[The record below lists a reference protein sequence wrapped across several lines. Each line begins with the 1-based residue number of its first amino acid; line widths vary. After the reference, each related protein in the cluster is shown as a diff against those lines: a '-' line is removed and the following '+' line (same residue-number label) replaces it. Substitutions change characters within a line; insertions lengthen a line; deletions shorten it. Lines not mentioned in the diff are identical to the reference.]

1 MGVRTDRGSASV
13 EAVLIVPVLMVVLV
27 VIVQCVLWIEAE
39 QSAELAAAGGARA
52 ARAYGGDPGEGV
64 VQAEEVLH
72 GRGSGVEDPR
82 VVSHLLAGGVVELV
96 VTGSSIA
103 IVPGMHLPVSST
115 AAGPSQTFRPGE

>member
-1 MGVRTDRGSASV
+1 MGARTERGSASV

-27 VIVQCVLWIEAE
+27 MIVQCVLWIEAE
-39 QSAELAAAGGARA
+39 QSVELAAAGGARA
-52 ARAYGGDPGEGV
+52 ARAYGAHPGEGV
-64 VQAEEVLH
+64 IQAEQVLR

-82 VVSHLLAGGVVELV
+82 VTSHLLAGGVIELV

-115 AAGPSQTFRPGE
+115 AAGPSQTFRSGE